1 MANSHVSYLQTL
13 PKDEAIAFAA
23 SLQKVKEHLSQE
35 LNWMNEQVQQ
45 KTVQLQGIDILLSE
59 AAGLG
64 LASSHTTATPK
75 LTASAS
81 EVNDT
86 AVTEVL
92 SSVSQ
97 AAASLPGQ
105 ATLAAAN
112 GNKAV
117 SAAAPAG
124 SSTASPPAVTAPPK
138 RGKQRQATKPSTPKR
153 DAKLPA
159 EKSNTTTVKKPESPK
174 PSSSDASK
182 ASLSGFQKFLQTSF
196 QDQSMTDA
204 VGEILGSAKEPLN
217 TDAIMAEL
225 YHGLSNDAYQ
235 RAKSSLSNILS
246 VGKTKGK
253 WKSPTRGMYVGN
265 AFAAKAK

>member
-1 MANSHVSYLQTL
+1 VANSHVSYLQTL

-23 SLQKVKEHLSQE
+23 SLQKVKEHLSHE
-35 LNWMNEQVQQ
+35 LHWMNEQVQQ
-45 KTVQLQGIDILLSE
+45 KTVQLQGIDTLLSE

-64 LASSHTTATPK
+64 LASPQTTSTK
-75 LTASAS
+75 GLTASAS
-81 EVNDT
+81 KVSDSS
-86 AVTEVL
+86 VTEAVL

-97 AAASLPGQ
+97 AAASLPEQ
-105 ATLAAAN
+105 ATLAVAN
-112 GNKAV
+112 GNNLAASAV
-117 SAAAPAG
+117 
-124 SSTASPPAVTAPPK
+124 ASPPAASAPPK
-138 RGKQRQATKPSTPKR
+138 RGKQRQPNKPSKTKRDVKPPVGKSTPPTAKKSEQTKPS
-153 DAKLPA
+153 
-159 EKSNTTTVKKPESPK
+159 N
-174 PSSSDASK
+174 SDANK

-204 VGEILGSAKEPLN
+204 VGEILASAKEPLN

-253 WKSPTRGMYVGN
+253 WKSPTRGMYIGN
-265 AFAAKAK
+265 AVAAKAK